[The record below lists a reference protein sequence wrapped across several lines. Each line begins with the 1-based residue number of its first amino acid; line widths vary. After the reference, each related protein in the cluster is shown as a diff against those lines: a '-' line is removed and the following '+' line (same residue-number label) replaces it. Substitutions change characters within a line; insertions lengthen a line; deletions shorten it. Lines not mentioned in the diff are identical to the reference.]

1 MEWFHSIRSLLSSLI
16 HLHSP
21 LLPRPPPSQVGLGL
35 KPKICRSTCT
45 AWLSACRNDYFGFDS
60 ISGALVP
67 CTASAVASRLLVCSR
82 LKELAPEGAEQL
94 CNMEGER
101 NLSQLQSYSF
111 AITLWPQAP
120 YHFCLLCCRYGGV

>member
-1 MEWFHSIRSLLSSLI
+1 M
-16 HLHSP
+16 
-21 LLPRPPPSQVGLGL
+21 GLGL

-94 CNMEGER
+94 CNMEGEGAGEGR
-101 NLSQLQSYSF
+101 QVRRSGQLSSMEGERVGVGRQV
-111 AITLWPQAP
+111 
-120 YHFCLLCCRYGGV
+120 RGGGGGVSSCGP